1 MWAMAGAV
9 LTDAILKE
17 ATDAR
22 KRGAGALSDPH
33 DAEAITKA
41 NAQRLTLH
49 ELIAHRRVQIL
60 WGCLGGGGYGAARA
74 AAFPVPRSCN
84 SSRFGAP
91 DAPKPS
97 R

>member
-60 WGCLGGGGYGAARA
+60 WGCPGGGGIRCSEGGG
-74 AAFPVPRSCN
+74 FPGTPIV
-84 SSRFGAP
+84 
-91 DAPKPS
+91 
-97 R
+97 